1 MASFVKALY
10 RNGVFVPTS
19 ACDLPEHA
27 EVQVWFHDP
36 YIIPPTVTDPEEKRR
51 EFAAKFVENDA
62 EESDPDRCAA
72 VYSRA
77 TARTPLKALLDGR

>member
-19 ACDLPEHA
+19 ACDLPENT

-36 YIIPPTVTDPEEKRR
+36 YIIPPTVTDPRKRSGFSEKSW
-51 EFAAKFVENDA
+51 K
-62 EESDPDRCAA
+62 
-72 VYSRA
+72 
-77 TARTPLKALLDGR
+77 